1 MSRVEDR
8 AVEISAFLEVPYDDV
23 LERLSAGFHHNH
35 ALVAEDFNSFGA
47 DVDDE
52 KSLLD
57 WYRSTDAYIYELTAY
72 HVEEGFNYSGM
83 CDGIAQH
90 LSTAGKPD
98 VLTLGDGIGDLTIRL
113 AKEGLNP
120 TYHDLA
126 GSLTWKFADYRFH
139 IVDVRCHYMLTA
151 SFAPNLMGEY
161 DAVVALDFLEHV
173 VNVSAWVER
182 VHEVLRPGGV
192 FLAQNAFGIGDMEHG
207 NSIPMHLAVNNK
219 YVDEWVSLVDEV
231 GFDSPGNGWLVKR

>member
-1 MSRVEDR
+1 MWRVEDR
-8 AVEISAFLEVPYDDV
+8 AAEISSFLEVDYDDV
-23 LERLSAGFHHNH
+23 LERLRSGFHHNH
-35 ALVAEDFNSFGA
+35 ALVAQDFNSFGA

-57 WYRSTDAYIYELTAY
+57 WYRATDAYIYELSAY
-72 HVEEGFNYSGM
+72 HIEEGFNYSGM

-90 LSTAGKPD
+90 LSAVGKAD
-98 VLTLGDGIGDLTIRL
+98 VLTLGDGVGDLTIRL

-126 GSLTWKFADYRFH
+126 GSLTCRFAEYRFEMGG
-139 IVDVRCHYMLTA
+139 VECRYMLT
-151 SFAPNLMGEY
+151 STFDPELHGEY

-173 VNVSAWVER
+173 VNVSEWVQQ
-182 VHEVLRPGGV
+182 VYDVLRPGGI
-192 FLAQNAFGIGDMEHG
+192 FLAQNAFGIGDVEHG

-219 YVDEWVSLVDEV
+219 YVEQWNSLVETI
-231 GFDSPGNGWLVKR
+231 GFTDQGNGWLVK